1 MRKVSIISGVIFLVY
16 SMTLLFTNYSLTG
29 FWNDIIFFATLVII
43 MTFSL
48 YKTKIDNLLLLPTFR
63 ILSVCILIL
72 TIGYYG
78 YVLMTPFD
86 MRKDTKTLKSQTVNG
101 RLFHPYFQ
109 PVGSWGKGYG
119 SFWITESPKFF
130 PFIEKTVFT
139 EIGTDY
145 DFNDTEFDGTPIDE
159 IVRNYITEDIISAK
173 KLERAK

>member
-1 MRKVSIISGVIFLVY
+1 
-16 SMTLLFTNYSLTG
+16 
-29 FWNDIIFFATLVII
+29 
-43 MTFSL
+43 
-48 YKTKIDNLLLLPTFR
+48 
-63 ILSVCILIL
+63 
-72 TIGYYG
+72 
-78 YVLMTPFD
+78 MTPFD